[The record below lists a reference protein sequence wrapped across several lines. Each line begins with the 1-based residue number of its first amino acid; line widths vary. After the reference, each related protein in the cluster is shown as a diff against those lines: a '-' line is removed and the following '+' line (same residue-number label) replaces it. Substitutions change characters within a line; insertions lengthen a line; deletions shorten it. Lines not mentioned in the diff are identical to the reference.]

1 MLNLKKFISIA
12 GNIGSGKSSL
22 TELLAKDF
30 NWIPYYESVSDNPYL
45 EDFYS
50 DMHRWSFNLQIYFL
64 SHRFRIHKEIIE
76 RKESVIQDRSIYED
90 VEIFAENLF
99 KLGRMSDRDYTNYK
113 NLFAEMVS
121 YLQPPD
127 LLVYLRA
134 NTKTLKNQI
143 KLRGRDF
150 EKNIE
155 SSYLESLN
163 CSYEKWMSE
172 YKYGD
177 SIIIDTDNLD
187 FVNSIDDLNYIKSK
201 IQSSLK

>member
-1 MLNLKKFISIA
+1 MKKFISIA

-90 VEIFAENLF
+90 VEIFAENLY
-99 KLGRMSDRDYTNYK
+99 KLGRMSERDYANYK

-134 NTKTLKNQI
+134 NTQTLKNQI

-163 CSYEKWMSE
+163 NSYEKWMSE
-172 YKYGD
+172 YNYGN